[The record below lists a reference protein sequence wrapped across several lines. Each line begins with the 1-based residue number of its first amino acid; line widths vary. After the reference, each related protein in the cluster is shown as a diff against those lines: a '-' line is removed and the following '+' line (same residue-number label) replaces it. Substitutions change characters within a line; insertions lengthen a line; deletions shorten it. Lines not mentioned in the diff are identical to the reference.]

1 MKRGMRLD
9 DALIKSVCTIVAGA
23 FVLLSSGCSQN
34 AAQTTQSTQSSQSQ
48 QSSQSLYDRVM
59 SQGKIRCAYVVY
71 TPGCLKD
78 PNTGKLTGIGI
89 EAIEIIAKNLG
100 LKVEWTEEVGWGSM
114 VEGLQTNRYD
124 MIGTPVWTN
133 ANRAKIADFSKP
145 LFYSPIL
152 VYTKTG
158 SKKVSAANLESVN
171 APDFKVAT
179 VDGET
184 AEVIAREDFPKAQKV
199 SLPQLT
205 DLSQL
210 LLTVST
216 GKADLTFAEPATAW
230 AFIKNNPGAVSV
242 VQNKPIRVFP
252 NCWMFKRGQTEFKH
266 MIDTVLDQL
275 INSGQLEKIVKKYE
289 PVPDTLYQVALP
301 YRAPEGKR

>member
-1 MKRGMRLD
+1 MKIGMRPYRAPGRCIGLV
-9 DALIKSVCTIVAGA
+9 ALAA
-23 FVLLSSGCSQN
+23 FMFLASACSPN
-34 AAQTTQSTQSSQSQ
+34 AVQTTQSP

-59 SQGKIRCAYVVY
+59 SQGKIRCAYVIY

-152 VYTKTG
+152 IYAKTG
-158 SKKVSAANLESVN
+158 SKRVSAATLESVN
-171 APDFKVAT
+171 SPDFKVAT

-216 GKADLTFAEPATAW
+216 GKADLTFAEPATAA
-230 AFIKNNPGAVSV
+230 AFIKNNPGVVSV
-242 VQNKPIRVFP
+242 VQDKPVRVFP
-252 NCWMFKRGQTEFKH
+252 NCWMFKRGQNEFKN

-275 INSGQLEKIVKKYE
+275 INSGQMDKIVKKYE
-289 PVPDTLYQVALP
+289 PVPDTLYRVALQYKP
-301 YRAPEGKR
+301 PEGQRR